1 MEAYN
6 MAVKIDTNTCIGC
19 AACVGTCPVQAL
31 SMNNDKAKV
40 DPVICV
46 DCGACVGVCPVGALT
61 L

>member
-1 MEAYN
+1 
-6 MAVKIDTNTCIGC
+6 MAVKVDTNTCIGC

-40 DPVICV
+40 DPNICV
-46 DCGACVGVCPVGALT
+46 DCGACVGVCPVGALS